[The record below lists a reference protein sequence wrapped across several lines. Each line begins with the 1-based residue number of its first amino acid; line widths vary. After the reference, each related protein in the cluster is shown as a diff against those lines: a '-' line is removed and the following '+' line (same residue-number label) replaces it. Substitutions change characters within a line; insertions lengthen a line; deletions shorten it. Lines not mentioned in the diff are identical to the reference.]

1 MGHSFAGN
9 LLRQVPSEG
18 NNHSRRH
25 FPCIPSRKAVV
36 AAMWDLIRGSLPCAA
51 GLLLIGCAAVQ
62 PITQPSGSPAA
73 AYQQHLASLA
83 NIKQFKLQG
92 RIGVQTEGK
101 GFSGTTHW
109 QHDDAGDNIAL
120 FSPLGGQIATI
131 KTTTDGVE
139 LVTSD
144 GKSYSAKDAETLTQ
158 QNLGWS
164 LPMQGLTDW
173 VLGRPASGS
182 NASDMIWDST
192 GRLTKL
198 KQDGWEIEFPEYT
211 EVNGQQ
217 LPGKINL
224 RNPKLYLK
232 LIVEQWEIP
241 LSEQTGQI

>member
-1 MGHSFAGN
+1 MLPACSRFLSLHW
-9 LLRQVPSEG
+9 LR
-18 NNHSRRH
+18 
-25 FPCIPSRKAVV
+25 
-36 AAMWDLIRGSLPCAA
+36 LLPCAA
-51 GLLLIGCAAVQ
+51 GLLLTGCAAIQ

-83 NIKQFKLQG
+83 DIKQFKLHG

-109 QHDDAGDNIAL
+109 QHDDAGDNIVL
-120 FSPLGGQIATI
+120 FSPLGGQVAAI
-131 KTTTDGVE
+131 KTTTTGVE

-144 GKSYSAKDAETLTQ
+144 GKSFSAKDAETLTL
-158 QNLGWS
+158 QNLGWG

-182 NASDMIWDST
+182 NASDMIWDSA

-198 KQDGWEIEFPEYT
+198 KQDGWEIEYADY
-211 EVNGQQ
+211 VDVSGQQ

-224 RNPKLYLK
+224 RNPRLYLK
-232 LIVEQWEIP
+232 LVIEQWEITP
-241 LSEQTGQI
+241 STQAGQL

>member
-1 MGHSFAGN
+1 MPPVCSRFLSSHWLR
-9 LLRQVPSEG
+9 LLPD
-18 NNHSRRH
+18 
-25 FPCIPSRKAVV
+25 VV
-36 AAMWDLIRGSLPCAA
+36 
-51 GLLLIGCAAVQ
+51 GLLLIGCAAFQ
-62 PITQPSGSPAA
+62 PTAQPSGNSAA

-109 QHDDAGDNIAL
+109 QHDNAGDNIAL

-131 KTTTDGVE
+131 KTAADGVE

-144 GKSYSAKDAETLTQ
+144 GKSFSAKDAETLTQ

-182 NASDMIWDST
+182 NASDIILDST

-198 KQDGWEIEFPEYT
+198 KQDGWEIEYPEYVET
-211 EVNGQQ
+211 SGQQ

-232 LIVEQWEIP
+232 LVVEQWEIP
-241 LSEQTGQI
+241 PSKQAGQP